1 MPDEHQATGGRVAEV
16 LHNPL
21 QQGSPFN
28 HQWIVEGEV
37 FVLLIQK
44 RPKDH
49 VRRAILSY

>member
-1 MPDEHQATGGRVAEV
+1 MSIKQREDELLRSYITH
-16 LHNPL
+16 
-21 QQGSPFN
+21 FN
-28 HQWIVEGEV
+28 KEALSIHQWIVEGEV